1 MTTGQLGASAAA
13 GGQNAGRDLYSAG
26 IVEEAAL
33 NDPSATPMIQKT
45 RVMLVDDH
53 AIVRQGI
60 RMVLESV
67 GDLQVVAEAGS
78 MRSAVDAA
86 IRTHPDVILM
96 DVRLF
101 EGNGIEATREI
112 RARIPNSKVI
122 IVTSF
127 DDDEALFA
135 SIMAGASGYL
145 LKRVDSAQLVR
156 AIREVAAGNSL
167 LDPAVTDRVLQRLRR
182 DPNAA
187 KDDKLA
193 RLTAREDG
201 ILRLVAEGKTNSQI
215 AQVVHLSEL
224 TVKNHVS
231 TILGKLEVARRTEAA
246 AYLVRRTSSFS

>member
-1 MTTGQLGASAAA
+1 LTEHQH
-13 GGQNAGRDLYSAG
+13 LYSPG
-26 IVEEAAL
+26 TLDEGNHESPAAR
-33 NDPSATPMIQKT
+33 KT

-60 RMVLESV
+60 RMVLESA
-67 GDLQVVAEAGS
+67 GDLQVVAEAGT
-78 MRSAVDAA
+78 MREAVDAA

-96 DVRLF
+96 DVRLV
-101 EGNGIEATREI
+101 EGNGIEATRDI
-112 RARIPNSKVI
+112 RARTPQARVVM
-122 IVTSF
+122 VTSF

-145 LKRVDSAQLVR
+145 LKRVDSVQLIR

-201 ILRLVAEGKTNSQI
+201 ILRLLAEGKTNSQI
-215 AQVVHLSEL
+215 ANAVHLSEL

-246 AYLVRRTSSFS
+246 AYLVRRTSLFG

>member
-1 MTTGQLGASAAA
+1 MAVD
-13 GGQNAGRDLYSAG
+13 GRDARHDLYSAG
-26 IVEEAAL
+26 TLAEPFPQ
-33 NDPSATPMIQKT
+33 DPATAMTNQKT

-60 RMVLESV
+60 RMVLEAV
-67 GDLQVVAEAGS
+67 GDIQVVAEAGS
-78 MRSAVDAA
+78 MRTAVDGA

-112 RARIPNSKVI
+112 RARIPNAKVI

-193 RLTAREDG
+193 RLTPREDG

-246 AYLVRRTSSFS
+246 AYLVRRTSSFG